1 MTGIFKHTYLSSRFF
16 AVLSALIL
24 WFCLAFFIQA
34 LFVVGMYLLIVFCAL
49 TLIDFTWLF
58 KQRVLIQGNRI
69 LPHMLSLSDDNKI
82 DIILRNMSP
91 RFWYVD
97 IVDEL
102 PEQLQERNFKMSLQ
116 LGAYGNEK
124 LTYTIRPL
132 SRGIYTFGVLNIFS
146 MSRLKLVK
154 RRVQLPLQVDVKV
167 YPSILQMKKFE
178 LYTISKIARV
188 HGIKKM
194 RRIGLSYE
202 FEQIKSYVR
211 GDDVRQINW
220 KSTGRNQQL
229 MINQFEDEKSQ
240 PIYNIIDKSR
250 IMLMPFNG
258 LSLLDYAINS
268 SLVVSNV
275 ALKKHDK
282 AGLVTFSDKI
292 GAAIKAD
299 RKHGQ
304 LQAILE
310 ALYSQKERDLEA
322 NYELLYFGIRN
333 LIKTRSLIF
342 LYTNFESMYGL
353 KRVLPVLRNIN
364 KQHLLIVVFFEN
376 SELEVMSRE
385 KVADLKDVYRRI
397 LAEQAINEKL
407 TMAQELN
414 NLGIQT
420 ILTKPEDLSL
430 NSINKYLEIKSR
442 GLI

>member
-1 MTGIFKHTYLSSRFF
+1 MSGIFKNIYLSSRFF
-16 AVLSALIL
+16 VLLSTLIL
-24 WFCLAFFIQA
+24 WFCTAFF
-34 LFVVGMYLLIVFCAL
+34 VNGMFLPGIYLLIIFSAF
-49 TLIDFTWLF
+49 TLLDFTWLF
-58 KQRVLIQGNRI
+58 SKKVLIQGNRI
-69 LPHMLSLSDDNKI
+69 VPHMLSLSDDNQVEI
-82 DIILRNMSP
+82 MLRNLSS
-91 RFWYVD
+91 RFWHVD

-102 PEQLQERNFKMSLQ
+102 PEQLQVRDFRMMIELLPF
-116 LGAYGNEK
+116 GNEK
-124 LTYTIRPL
+124 VSYKIRPL
-132 SRGIYTFGVLNIFS
+132 SRGVYAFGLLNIFA
-146 MSRLKLVK
+146 MSKLKLVK
-154 RRVQLPLQVDVKV
+154 RRVQLPLEQEVKV
-167 YPSILQMKKFE
+167 YPSIVQMKKFE

-268 SLVVSNV
+268 SLVISNV
-275 ALKKHDK
+275 ALKKYDK

-292 GAAIKAD
+292 GAVIKAD

-304 LQAILE
+304 LQSILE
-310 ALYSQKERDLEA
+310 ALYNQKERDLEA
-322 NYELLYFGIRN
+322 NYELLYYGVRN

-342 LYTNFESMYGL
+342 LYTNFESIYGL

-376 SELEVMSRE
+376 SELQEISRR
-385 KVADLKDVYRRI
+385 KAMDLKGVYTQI
-397 LAEQAINEKL
+397 LAEQAINDKMA
-407 TMAQELN
+407 MAQELN

-420 ILTKPEDLSL
+420 ILTRPEDLSL
-430 NSINKYLEIKSR
+430 NTINKYLEIKSR
-442 GLI
+442 GMI